1 MFFFF
6 FFLYCSV
13 FFFNDPA
20 TTEIYTLSLHD
31 ALPIWMNENAVTTTL
46 ARFATPAVVT
56 FFLAPVVGEVLST
69 ATPLPGFLLA
79 WLPLA
84 LLYGCG
90 ALLCRELALRWG
102 TGWVGLLLLGAAYG
116 IIEEGLIVRSFFDPA
131 WRDLGELGIYGRSLG
146 VNWLWTLL
154 LIIFHMAVSIG
165 VTIGIVEMLFPG
177 RKHDRWLGRRGMVAS
192 SLILLGIC
200 GLGFFMYSP
209 PPLYLVFTALVVLG
223 LGIAAK
229 MVTYDPRGE
238 PGAEVPRPRRFFI
251 LGLLAIFGRFF
262 ATGMGAV
269 TGVHAT
275 FTALVMTAI
284 TAGSAVL
291 ALRWSGGTKAWDD
304 RHRLALIAGII
315 AFLSFVNVV
324 TLGVVGVFT
333 AATAA
338 GALLWMRNHLNR
350 RHGVAASSAAITV
363 RGKGSA
369 SSSHTQQPK
378 NHHELRGHNTDA

>member
-1 MFFFF
+1 
-6 FFLYCSV
+6 
-13 FFFNDPA
+13 
-20 TTEIYTLSLHD
+20 
-31 ALPIWMNENAVTTTL
+31 MNENAVTTTP

-146 VNWLWTLL
+146 VNWVWTLL

-192 SLILLGIC
+192 SLILLGL
-200 GLGFFMYSP
+200 GAVGFFMYSP
-209 PPLYLVFTALVVLG
+209 PPMYLIGTALVVVG

-229 MVTYDPRGE
+229 RITYSPRGN
-238 PGAEVPRPRRFFI
+238 PAAEVPRPRRFFI
-251 LGLLAIFGRFF
+251 LGLLAIFGVFL
-262 ATGMGAV
+262 ATGIGVA
-269 TGVHAT
+269 TGVQAT
-275 FTALVMTAI
+275 VTAEVMIAI
-284 TAGSAVL
+284 TVGSTVL

-304 RHRLALIAGII
+304 SHRLALNAGII
-315 AFLSFVNVV
+315 AFLALINVV

-333 AATAA
+333 AGVTAA
-338 GALLWMRNHLNR
+338 AILWMRR
-350 RHGVAASSAAITV
+350 RLHRRRAIAA
-363 RGKGSA
+363 
-369 SSSHTQQPK
+369 
-378 NHHELRGHNTDA
+378 